1 AMGDFPHYI
10 DIILF
15 AMVAA
20 FLVLRL
26 RSVLGRRTGNER
38 RRDPVVRPAEANRD
52 NFVAVARR
60 NDAPA
65 RPVETAAPG
74 SVAAGIGQIRRAD
87 RAFDADEFLRG
98 AGGAFEIIVSA
109 F

>member
-1 AMGDFPHYI
+1 MRLGAARSRNTAETMGDFPHYF

-38 RRDPVVRPAEANRD
+38 RRDGLLRGP
-52 NFVAVARR
+52 
-60 NDAPA
+60 APA
-65 RPVETAAPG
+65 ADKPAPG
-74 SVAAGIGQIRRAD
+74 KIVSLSQRPPSVAAIANAAPPPGTV
-87 RAFDADEFLRG
+87 
-98 AGGAFEIIVSA
+98 AGGLAQIA
-109 F
+109 A